1 MTPEERL
8 SELVAHR
15 RRELEGHAARVDELV
30 TDIEHREELVRDSRA
45 SVERLL
51 RVGTADLEGRE
62 ADLVGLQQQLEER
75 EARIAREED
84 ELARR
89 RGELGAVELKRAALE
104 QREGALD
111 AREARVVALEERLE
125 SPGPAHDERAEG
137 AQDLVAFVPGERYRL
152 VELSRTA
159 PPPGGAIEVEGET
172 FEIARHGPSPL
183 PGDARRCVYL
193 VRGRRSAS
201 DGSS

>member
-15 RRELEGHAARVDELV
+15 RRELETHAARVDELV
-30 TDIEHREELVRDSRA
+30 TDIEHREELVRDSRT

-62 ADLVGLQQQLEER
+62 ADLVHLQQELEER

-104 QREGALD
+104 QREDALD

-125 SPGPAHDERAEG
+125 SPGHDERANG
-137 AQDLVAFVPGERYRL
+137 PQDLVVFVPGERYRL
-152 VELSRTA
+152 VELTLTA
-159 PPPGGAIEVEGET
+159 PPAGATIDVEGET

-183 PGDARRCVYL
+183 PGDARRCLYL
-193 VRGRRSAS
+193 VRGRRLAS

>member
-15 RRELEGHAARVDELV
+15 RRELEGHVARVDELV

-62 ADLVGLQQQLEER
+62 TDLVQLQEELEER

-104 QREGALD
+104 QREAALD
-111 AREARVVALEERLE
+111 ARESRVIALEERLE
-125 SPGPAHDERAEG
+125 SPGHVRDVHENEP
-137 AQDLVAFVPGERYRL
+137 QDLVAFVPGERYRL
-152 VELSRTA
+152 MELSLTA
-159 PPPGGAIEVEGET
+159 PPAGGTIDVEGET
-172 FEIARHGPSPL
+172 YEIARYGPSPL
-183 PGDARRCVYL
+183 PGDARRCLYL